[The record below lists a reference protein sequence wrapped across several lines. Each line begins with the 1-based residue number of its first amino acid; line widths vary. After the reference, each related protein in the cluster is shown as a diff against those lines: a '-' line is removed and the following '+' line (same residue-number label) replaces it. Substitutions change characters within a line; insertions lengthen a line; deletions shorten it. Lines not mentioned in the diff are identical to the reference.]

1 MHKTEPDP
9 PLTGSEKDSD
19 ESDIDTN
26 IDTDADSDLPSPP
39 PPPRT
44 RTRAVTLLQT
54 QDMEES
60 TIDENDW
67 PNLLNAIADASENI
81 SFLYLR
87 RSVNIRRYWQ
97 DYAMSALESPEASLR

>member
-19 ESDIDTN
+19 DSDPDTN
-26 IDTDADSDLPSPP
+26 IDTDTDSDSPPP

-44 RTRAVTLLQT
+44 RAVTSLQT
-54 QDMEES
+54 QEMEQF